1 MYLRNKYLD
10 GSSPHFRL
18 QAHFSPADKNTCG
31 ANDRG
36 PWQLVQ
42 TQSTHQPAA
51 GAWALT
57 TWVFVCHCVR
67 RCQTLAEPVGE
78 DVLIG
83 SSVWRPEYVGRTGER
98 RGAPRV
104 RRLGQRIHQ
113 RARRVNTCEFSLSSA
128 FYTELCLKA
137 RRCACTPWLTFVWS
151 LTVLLLTKRGLTING
166 WHTLGRSPTH
176 DLAL

>member
-10 GSSPHFRL
+10 CSSPHFRL

-42 TQSTHQPAA
+42 TQCTHHPAA
-51 GAWALT
+51 GAGALT
-57 TWVFVCHCVR
+57 TWVFGCHCVR
-67 RCQTLAEPVGE
+67 RCQTLAEPIGE
-78 DVLIG
+78 GVLIG
-83 SSVWRPEYVGRTGER
+83 SSMRRAEYVGTKGDR
-98 RGAPRV
+98 RGAPRLS
-104 RRLGQRIHQ
+104 RLGQRIHQ
-113 RARRVNTCEFSLSSA
+113 RPRRVDACEFSLSSA

-137 RRCACTPWLTFVWS
+137 QRCASTPWLTFVWS
-151 LTVLLLTKRGLTING
+151 LTALLLTKRGPTISG